1 MAEFN
6 APSSQP
12 YSTLAFSR
20 LMSTL
25 GSESVSSLKE
35 QLRAKG
41 VAEREINACVE
52 KRELVALLAKVNAEA
67 SNETMT
73 DALLPAGWARS
84 VDPVTNE
91 VYYQKAST
99 GEKTWDVQAMRTKA
113 EAEAASIVIKVRP
126 AFRFP
131 GSDDN
136 TKEFR
141 INKKTTKLRKVFA
154 AYARFKGV
162 AEPDLKYTFTDPDT
176 SRRADL
182 CGLNTAEDYGIRD
195 GDHIEVMICNE
206 RPRDFG
212 LSPERERA
220 VLRTL
225 LPRDGTQ
232 FLKRAPAPAPSPP
245 ASPEKKTR
253 SGDLASP
260 PPPPDVYEMNKR
272 SVVII
277 KTRRF
282 PRWEGEDV
290 PLSFSGSGFV
300 WDNEGHVVTN
310 YHVIDK
316 AQQVSVAFWEGGD
329 QLDSYHANLCHVEQ
343 DELKKNDIA
352 VLKVWAP
359 RHRLR
364 PITCGSSSKLR
375 VGDRV
380 YALGSP
386 KELHYSWSHGT
397 VSQFR
402 NNSVASI
409 QIQNAS
415 IAPGSSGSPL
425 LDENGRLVGVNTS
438 VERDTQYHY
447 AIPLD
452 TVRRIIHRETY
463 FPIARSTK
471 LIDTHYPIHKYQNAL
486 ARAKDALIEIRD
498 GRERVSAD
506 HMAAMARNALTEIRK
521 ALVGDKL

>member
-6 APSSQP
+6 APWGR
-12 YSTLAFSR
+12 YSTRAFSPR
-20 LMSTL
+20 PEGAAT
-25 GSESVSSLKE
+25 ESVSSLKE

-41 VAEREINACVE
+41 VAEREINACFE

-67 SNETMT
+67 AARINIRV
-73 DALLPAGWARS
+73 LPG
-84 VDPVTNE
+84 
-91 VYYQKAST
+91 
-99 GEKTWDVQAMRTKA
+99 
-113 EAEAASIVIKVRP
+113 
-126 AFRFP
+126 FRFDETAR
-131 GSDDN
+131 GD

-141 INKKTTKLRKVFA
+141 IHKKTRLQKIFD

-162 AEPDLKYTFTDPDT
+162 AATDLKFTFLDPDT
-176 SRRADL
+176 SHMADI

-195 GDHIEVMICNE
+195 GDHIKVMNCDE

-212 LSPERERA
+212 LSRPA
-220 VLRTL
+220 SL
-225 LPRDGTQ
+225 LGDGAR

-253 SGDLASP
+253 RGDSASP
-260 PPPPDVYEMNKR
+260 PPPPEVYEMNKR

-277 KTRRF
+277 ETRRF
-282 PRWEGEDV
+282 PRWQGERV

-300 WDNEGHVVTN
+300 WDDEGHVVTN

-316 AQQVSVAFWEGGD
+316 AQQVSVSFWADGD
-329 QLDSYHANLCHVEQ
+329 QYHSYHANLCYVEP

-359 RHRLR
+359 RDRLW

-386 KELHYSWSHGT
+386 KELHHSLSHGM

-402 NNSVASI
+402 NNFVTSI
-409 QIQNAS
+409 QVQSAS

-425 LDENGRLVGVNTS
+425 LDENGLLVGVNTS
-438 VERDTQYHY
+438 GERDTQYHY

-452 TVRRIIHRETY
+452 TVRRIIDRETY

-471 LIDTHYPIHKYQNAL
+471 LIDNHYPIHKYQNAL
-486 ARAKDALIEIRD
+486 ARAKDALIKIRD
-498 GRERVSAD
+498 GRDTASAD
-506 HMAAMARNALTEIRK
+506 HMAAMARNALTEISK
-521 ALVGDKL
+521 ALLGDKL

>member
-1 MAEFN
+1 MAESN
-6 APSSQP
+6 ARFWQRN
-12 YSTLAFSR
+12 STRAFSPR
-20 LMSTL
+20 PE
-25 GSESVSSLKE
+25 GAASESVSSLKE

-41 VAEREINACVE
+41 VAEREIIACFE
-52 KRELVALLAKVNAEA
+52 KRELVALLARVNAEAEAA

-84 VDPVTNE
+84 VDPVTNG
-91 VYYQKAST
+91 VYYQNAST

-113 EAEAASIVIKVRP
+113 EAMGRINIRVRP
-126 AFRFP
+126 GVRFDETAR
-131 GSDDN
+131 DD

-141 INKKTTKLRKVFA
+141 IHKETRLQKIFD
-154 AYARFKGV
+154 AYARFKGI
-162 AEPDLKYTFTDPDT
+162 AATDLKFTFLDPDT
-176 SRRADL
+176 SHMADI

-195 GDHIEVMICNE
+195 GDYIEVMICNYE

-212 LSPERERA
+212 LSRPVA
-220 VLRTL
+220 
-225 LPRDGTQ
+225 PPGDGAR

-253 SGDLASP
+253 RGDSASP
-260 PPPPDVYEMNKR
+260 PPPPEVYEMNKR

-277 KTRRF
+277 ETRRF
-282 PRWEGEDV
+282 PRWQGERV

-300 WDNEGHVVTN
+300 WDDEGHVVTN

-329 QLDSYHANLCHVEQ
+329 QLDSYHANLCHVEP

-402 NNSVASI
+402 NHSVASI

-425 LDENGRLVGVNTS
+425 LDENGLLVGVNTS
-438 VERDTQYHY
+438 GVVGTGYHN
-447 AIPLD
+447 AVPVD
-452 TVRRIIHRETY
+452 AVRRIIDRETY
-463 FPIARSTK
+463 FPIARSK
-471 LIDTHYPIHKYQNAL
+471 ELIDNHYPIHKYQNAL
-486 ARAKDALIEIRD
+486 ARAKDALIKIRD
-498 GRERVSAD
+498 GRDTASAD
-506 HMAAMARNALTEIRK
+506 HMAANALTEISK
-521 ALVGDKL
+521 ALLGDKL

>member
-84 VDPVTNE
+84 VDPVTNG
-91 VYYQKAST
+91 VYYQNAST

-113 EAEAASIVIKVRP
+113 EAMGRINIRVRP
-126 AFRFP
+126 GVRFDETAR
-131 GSDDN
+131 DD

-141 INKKTTKLRKVFA
+141 IHKETRLQKIFD
-154 AYARFKGV
+154 AYARFKGI
-162 AEPDLKYTFTDPDT
+162 AATDLKFTFLDPDT
-176 SRRADL
+176 SHMADI

-195 GDHIEVMICNE
+195 GDYIEVMICNYE

-212 LSPERERA
+212 LSRPVA
-220 VLRTL
+220 
-225 LPRDGTQ
+225 PPGDGAR

-253 SGDLASP
+253 RGDSASP
-260 PPPPDVYEMNKR
+260 PPPPEVYEMNKR

-277 KTRRF
+277 ETRRF
-282 PRWEGEDV
+282 PRWQGERV

-300 WDNEGHVVTN
+300 WDDEGHVVTN

-329 QLDSYHANLCHVEQ
+329 QLDSYHANLCHVEP

-359 RHRLR
+359 RDRLK
-364 PITCGSSSKLR
+364 PITCGSSSNLR

-380 YALGSP
+380 YTLGSP
-386 KELHYSWSHGT
+386 EGLHFSLAPGT

-402 NNSVASI
+402 HGPSGL
-409 QIQNAS
+409 QIHGYCS
-415 IAPGSSGSPL
+415 APGSSGSPL
-425 LDENGRLVGVNTS
+425 LDENGLLVGVNTS
-438 VERDTQYHY
+438 GVVGTGYHN
-447 AIPLD
+447 AVPVD
-452 TVRRIIHRETY
+452 AVRRIIDRETY
-463 FPIARSTK
+463 FPIARSK
-471 LIDTHYPIHKYQNAL
+471 ELIDNHYPIHKYQNAL
-486 ARAKDALIEIRD
+486 ARAKDALIKIRD
-498 GRERVSAD
+498 GRDTASAD
-506 HMAAMARNALTEIRK
+506 HMAANALTEISK
-521 ALVGDKL
+521 ALLGDKL

>member
-6 APSSQP
+6 APWGR
-12 YSTLAFSR
+12 YSTRAFPPR
-20 LMSTL
+20 PEGAAT
-25 GSESVSSLKE
+25 ESVSSLKE

-41 VAEREINACVE
+41 VAEREINACFE
-52 KRELVALLAKVNAEA
+52 KRELVALLAKVNAEAA

-73 DALLPAGWARS
+73 DALLPAGWARA
-84 VDPVTNE
+84 VDPVTNG
-91 VYYQKAST
+91 VYYQNAST

-113 EAEAASIVIKVRP
+113 EAMGRINIRVRP
-126 AFRFP
+126 GVRFDETAR
-131 GSDDN
+131 GD

-141 INKKTTKLRKVFA
+141 IHKETRLQKIFD

-162 AEPDLKYTFTDPDT
+162 AATDLKFTFLDPDT
-176 SRRADL
+176 SHMADI

-195 GDHIEVMICNE
+195 GDYIEVMICNYE

-212 LSPERERA
+212 LSRPVA
-220 VLRTL
+220 
-225 LPRDGTQ
+225 PPGDGAR

-253 SGDLASP
+253 RGDSVSP
-260 PPPPDVYEMNKR
+260 PPPPEVYEMNKR

-282 PRWEGEDV
+282 PRWQGERV

-300 WDNEGHVVTN
+300 WDDEGHVVTN

-316 AQQVSVAFWEGGD
+316 AQQVSVTFWAGGD
-329 QLDSYHANLCHVEQ
+329 RYASYHANLCNVEP

-359 RHRLR
+359 KDRLR

-386 KELHYSWSHGT
+386 KELHHSLSHGM

-402 NNSVASI
+402 NNFVTSI
-409 QIQNAS
+409 QVQSAS

-425 LDENGRLVGVNTS
+425 LDENGLLVGVNTS
-438 VERDTQYHY
+438 GERDTQYHY

-452 TVRRIIHRETY
+452 TVRRIIDRETY
-463 FPIARSTK
+463 FPIARSAK
-471 LIDTHYPIHKYQNAL
+471 LIDNHYPIHKYQNAL

-498 GRERVSAD
+498 GRDTASAD
-506 HMAAMARNALTEIRK
+506 HMAAMARNALTEISK
-521 ALVGDKL
+521 ALLGDKF

>member
-6 APSSQP
+6 APWGR
-12 YSTLAFSR
+12 YSTRAFPPR
-20 LMSTL
+20 PEGPAT
-25 GSESVSSLKE
+25 ESVSSLKE

-41 VAEREINACVE
+41 VAEREINACFE
-52 KRELVALLAKVNAEA
+52 KRELVALLAKVNAEAA

-73 DALLPAGWARS
+73 DALLPAGWARA
-84 VDPVTNE
+84 VDPVTNG
-91 VYYQKAST
+91 VYYQNAST

-113 EAEAASIVIKVRP
+113 EAMGRINIRVRP
-126 AFRFP
+126 GVRFDETAR
-131 GSDDN
+131 DD

-141 INKKTTKLRKVFA
+141 IHKETRLQKIFD

-162 AEPDLKYTFTDPDT
+162 AATDLKFTFLDPDT
-176 SRRADL
+176 SHMADI

-195 GDHIEVMICNE
+195 GDYIEVMICNYE

-212 LSPERERA
+212 LSRPVA
-220 VLRTL
+220 
-225 LPRDGTQ
+225 PPGDGAR

-253 SGDLASP
+253 RGDSASP
-260 PPPPDVYEMNKR
+260 PPPPEVYEMNKR

-277 KTRRF
+277 ETRRF
-282 PRWEGEDV
+282 PRWQGERV

-300 WDNEGHVVTN
+300 WDDEGHVVTN

-316 AQQVSVAFWEGGD
+316 AQQVSVAFWAGGD
-329 QLDSYHANLCHVEQ
+329 QYHSYHANLCYVEP

-359 RHRLR
+359 RDRLK
-364 PITCGSSSKLR
+364 PITCGSSSNLR

-386 KELHYSWSHGT
+386 EGLHFSLAPGT

-402 NNSVASI
+402 HGPSGL
-409 QIQNAS
+409 QIHGYCS
-415 IAPGSSGSPL
+415 APGSSGSPL
-425 LDENGRLVGVNTS
+425 LDQNGLLVGVNTS
-438 VERDTQYHY
+438 AVVGTGYHN
-447 AIPLD
+447 AVPVD
-452 TVRRIIHRETY
+452 AVRRIIDRETY
-463 FPIARSTK
+463 FPIARSK
-471 LIDTHYPIHKYQNAL
+471 ELIDNHYPIHKYQNAL
-486 ARAKDALIEIRD
+486 ARAKDALIKIRD
-498 GRERVSAD
+498 GRDTASAD
-506 HMAAMARNALTEIRK
+506 HMAANALTEISK
-521 ALVGDKL
+521 ALLGDKL